1 MREKN
6 IKFYAIFLFVLLVLP
21 VFSYAEET
29 EGVSGT
35 VVQKAL
41 TEGLEEGYM
50 YDPKGRRDP
59 FIPLVQIS
67 KTEIGGSSN
76 IPRIL
81 GTLESYDIPD
91 FKIKAIIEKG
101 KGNYSGLVIAPDN
114 KTFIIKVGTV
124 MGLKNGKVT
133 EMSKDK
139 AVVVE
144 YIKDFKG
151 ELIPRKVVLE
161 LYEGG
166 VK

>member
-1 MREKN
+1 MRKRN
-6 IKFYAIFLFVLLVLP
+6 IKIYAFLLSVLFVLP
-21 VFSYAEET
+21 VFSYAEEVKD
-29 EGVSGT
+29 VSGT
-35 VVQKAL
+35 AVQKAA

-59 FIPLVQIS
+59 FLPLVEIS
-67 KTEIGGSSN
+67 PKGTGDKK

-91 FKIKAIIEKG
+91 FKLKAIIEKG
-101 KGNYSGLVIAPDN
+101 KGEYYGLLIAPDN
-114 KTFIIKVGTV
+114 KSFVVKQGTV
-124 MGLKNGKVT
+124 IGLNNGKVT
-133 EMSKDK
+133 EMYKDK
-139 AVVVE
+139 IVVVE
-144 YIKDFKG
+144 RITDYKG